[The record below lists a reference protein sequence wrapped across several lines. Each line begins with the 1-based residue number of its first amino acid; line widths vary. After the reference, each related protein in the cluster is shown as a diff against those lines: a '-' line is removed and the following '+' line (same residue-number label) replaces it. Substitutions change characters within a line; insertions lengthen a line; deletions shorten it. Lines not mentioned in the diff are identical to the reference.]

1 MSLET
6 LQKRVNWL
14 GGSQLQR
21 INKQKLRSLLWAL
34 KNDYNSRTIKVLST
48 NEIHQALIN
57 LDKLK
62 PDYDRKI
69 VSIPFDA
76 QLEPGDIFQCVDDGS
91 KWMVYLPRLTETAYL
106 HADIIRCRYQLT
118 VNDTAYDVYFQGMT
132 ETDVPWRIKRGVNF
146 NELNWSGTIFIKNNN
161 ETRDYFDRFTKIK
174 IDGKPYEIQVVDRIS
189 VPGIIELEVL
199 EDYTN
204 SIEELPSVI
213 LTETDSI
220 IIGKD
225 HVLPREQINYTIPTE
240 LIADD
245 GQWLVAEND
254 SVTITAQDK
263 EYCNLLIGE
272 DAIGS
277 FVIQYNNYSREII
290 IDEAPAAVITG
301 DTDVYPYDIVTYD
314 LIDSSAIGTFALDT
328 TTKAKIIRSTSN
340 SCTIEILT
348 SKKGIFNLL
357 VTIGEDNYTI
367 PIRVLSL

>member
-6 LQKRVNWL
+6 LQKRINWL

-48 NEIHQALIN
+48 NETYQALIN

-118 VNDTAYDVYFQGMT
+118 VNDTVYDVYFQGMT

-146 NELNWSGTIFIKNNN
+146 NELNWSGTIFIKNND

-225 HVLPREQINYTIPTE
+225 HVLPREQVNYTIPTE

-290 IDEAPAAVITG
+290 IDEAPAAIITG

-328 TTKAKIIRSTSN
+328 TTKAKIIHSTSN
-340 SCTIEILT
+340 SCTVEILT

-357 VTIGEDNYTI
+357 VTIGENNYTI

>member
-48 NEIHQALIN
+48 NETYQALIN

-118 VNDTAYDVYFQGMT
+118 VNDTVYDVYFQGMT

-146 NELNWSGTIFIKNNN
+146 NELNWSGTIFIKNND

-225 HVLPREQINYTIPTE
+225 HVLPREQVNYTIPTE

-290 IDEAPAAVITG
+290 IDEALATIITG
-301 DTDVYPYDIVTYD
+301 DTDVYPYDIITYD

-328 TTKAKIIRSTSN
+328 TTKAKIIHSTSN
-340 SCTIEILT
+340 SCTVEILT

-357 VTIGEDNYTI
+357 VTIGENNYTI